1 MYEEFTS
8 ITKDEAEQ
16 YIQNSVNQKVRGR
29 IAEIVRT
36 GTVLDL
42 GCASGIDAFRYH
54 PNKYVGLDI
63 SEELIKLA
71 CNVNPVHKFVY
82 SEASEYLENCP
93 KFDFIICKAVLEHQP
108 DVETMLKLYYKMLEK
123 CGTLLIAWHMIPNN
137 TTKIHKLKGH
147 FGKDIYQNEYSTSL
161 FKEKITKE
169 RIENYELWIIKN

>member
-8 ITKDEAEQ
+8 ITKEEAEQ

-42 GCASGIDAFRYH
+42 GCASGIDAHRYGI
-54 PNKYVGLDI
+54 PQYTGLDV

-71 CNVNPVHKFVY
+71 CQVNPDHKFVY
-82 SEASEYLENCP
+82 SEALEYLENCP
-93 KFDFIICKAVLEHQP
+93 KFDYIICKAVLEHQP
-108 DVETMLKLYYKMLEK
+108 DVKTMLKLYHKMLEK
-123 CGTLLIAWHMIPNN
+123 CGTLLIAWHMIPND
-137 TTKIHKLKGH
+137 TTKIHRLKGH

-161 FKEKITKE
+161 FKEKILKE